1 MPDVTVNEFSTMLV
15 LTAAAGACV
24 LLGGLLARI
33 ERIRPAWLETEFRH
47 SVIAFGGGVLVAAV
61 ALVLVPEG
69 SRLLPSPL
77 ASAALFF
84 AGGLAFCIF
93 EAWLT
98 RRGGE
103 KPQFSAMLLDY
114 LPESLALGGMFAS
127 GSSLAPMLALLIGL
141 QNLPEGFNAYRE
153 LNAGYARGN
162 PRTLLLM
169 ACVIPLGPVFGALG
183 WLFAGGHPF
192 FLGAVMLFSAG
203 GILYLLFQDIAPQS
217 RLNRHWAP
225 TLGAV
230 LGFCFAMLGKLL
242 LQS

>member
-1 MPDVTVNEFSTMLV
+1 VSDFTIMLL
-15 LTAAAGACV
+15 LTSCAGACI
-24 LLGGLLARI
+24 LIGGLLARV
-33 ERIRPAWLETEFRH
+33 EHIRPQWLETEFRH

-69 SRLLPSPL
+69 TRLLPSPSL
-77 ASAALFF
+77 AVGVFLL
-84 AGGLAFCIF
+84 GGATFCIF

-103 KPQFSAMLLDY
+103 KPQFVAMLLDY
-114 LPESLALGGMFAS
+114 LPESLALGGMFAG
-127 GSSLAPMLALLIGL
+127 GSSLAPMLALFIGL

-153 LNAGYARGN
+153 LSASKSGKA
-162 PRTLLLM
+162 PKTLLLM
-169 ACVIPLGPVFGALG
+169 ACAIPLGPVFGALG
-183 WLFAGGHPF
+183 WAFGGDHPL

-230 LGFCFAMLGKLL
+230 VGFCLGMLGNLL
-242 LQS
+242 LNG